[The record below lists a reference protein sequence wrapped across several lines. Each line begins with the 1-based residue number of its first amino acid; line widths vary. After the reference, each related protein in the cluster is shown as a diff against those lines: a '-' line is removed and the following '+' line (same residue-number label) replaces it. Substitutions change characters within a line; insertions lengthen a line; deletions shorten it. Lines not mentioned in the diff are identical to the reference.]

1 MAIAFI
7 KALDIIGLIIH
18 FKNKKSFS
26 TPKKFQIKIEGSFY
40 YKYFYVNR
48 FPSMTLTVEII
59 SGQHIPKPKGATEG
73 EVVDPYIEVI
83 LERLK

>member
-1 MAIAFI
+1 MENFE
-7 KALDIIGLIIH
+7 KKTFQIGLYS
-18 FKNKKSFS
+18 KNM
-26 TPKKFQIKIEGSFY
+26 TNIRILELICIL
-40 YKYFYVNR
+40 R

-83 LERLK
+83 MDRLFRIKIFSSEATL

>member
-1 MAIAFI
+1 MQCI
-7 KALDIIGLIIH
+7 LEIICIL
-18 FKNKKSFS
+18 
-26 TPKKFQIKIEGSFY
+26 
-40 YKYFYVNR
+40 R

-83 LERLK
+83 VLESEFLVAKLLYKR